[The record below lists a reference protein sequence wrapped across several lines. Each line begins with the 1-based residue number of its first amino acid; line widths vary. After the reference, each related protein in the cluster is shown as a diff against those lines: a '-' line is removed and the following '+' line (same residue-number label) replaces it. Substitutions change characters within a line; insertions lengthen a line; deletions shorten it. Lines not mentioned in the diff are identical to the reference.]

1 MKSGNNLKKYV
12 ATEKSETDIKVN
24 IQKAISEMFLLQEVK
39 TIISYLEE
47 IFRVDLSNLNDD
59 KIKNTKS
66 DISKHLQQLESLSKK
81 IQNLLEC
88 ANSVI

>member
-1 MKSGNNLKKYV
+1 
-12 ATEKSETDIKVN
+12 
-24 IQKAISEMFLLQEVK
+24 MFLLQEVK

-47 IFRVDLSNLNDD
+47 IFRVDISNLNDD

>member
-1 MKSGNNLKKYV
+1 M
-12 ATEKSETDIKVN
+12 N
-24 IQKAISEMFLLQEVK
+24 IPKAISEMFLLQEVK

-47 IFRVDLSNLNDD
+47 IFRVDISNLNDD

>member
-1 MKSGNNLKKYV
+1 MKKYV

-24 IQKAISEMFLLQEVK
+24 IPKAISEMFLLQEVK

-47 IFRVDLSNLNDD
+47 IFRVDISNLNDD
-59 KIKNTKS
+59 KIKKTKS

>member
-1 MKSGNNLKKYV
+1 MKKYV

-24 IQKAISEMFLLQEVK
+24 IPKAISEMFLLQEVK

-47 IFRVDLSNLNDD
+47 IFRVDISNLNDD

>member
-1 MKSGNNLKKYV
+1 MKKYV

-24 IQKAISEMFLLQEVK
+24 IPKAISEMFLLQEVK

-47 IFRVDLSNLNDD
+47 IFRVDIRNLNDD

>member
-1 MKSGNNLKKYV
+1 MKNGNNLKKYV

-24 IQKAISEMFLLQEVK
+24 IPKAISEMFLLQEVK

-47 IFRVDLSNLNDD
+47 IFRVDISNLNDD
-59 KIKNTKS
+59 KIKKTKS

>member
-1 MKSGNNLKKYV
+1 
-12 ATEKSETDIKVN
+12 
-24 IQKAISEMFLLQEVK
+24 MFLLQEVK

-47 IFRVDLSNLNDD
+47 IFRVDIRNLNDD

>member
-24 IQKAISEMFLLQEVK
+24 IPKAISEMFLLQEVK